1 MIKAIIID
9 DEKKARENLINYL
22 TKYCNDIMVIAEADG
37 VNSGL
42 TQITK
47 MNPDIIFL
55 DIRMQDGTGFD
66 LLDRINKID
75 FDVIFVTAFDQYA
88 IKAFKFSA
96 LDYILK
102 PIDPEELVKAV
113 GKFKKG
119 NDFSDIRSK
128 LNTLFEN
135 NRELKR
141 IALPTLDGYRFID
154 ISQITRI
161 ESDGSYSTV
170 YVVNSKKMLVT
181 KLLKD
186 FENMLVSHGFSRV
199 HKSHLINHNFIR
211 DYIKGEG
218 GTVIM
223 EDGTEIDV
231 ARRRKPS
238 LLSALLKWGQ

>member
-22 TKYCNDIMVIAEADG
+22 SKYCNDIMVISEADG

-47 MNPDIIFL
+47 MKPDIIFL

-66 LLDRINKID
+66 LLDRVNKID
-75 FDVIFVTAFDQYA
+75 FEVIFVTAFDQYA

-102 PIDPEELVKAV
+102 PIDPEELIKAV
-113 GKFKKG
+113 SKFKKE

-141 IALPTLDGYRFID
+141 IALPSLDGYKFID

-170 YVVNSKKMLVT
+170 YTANSNKMLVT

-199 HKSHLINHNFIR
+199 HKSHLINHNFIK

-218 GTVIM
+218 GTIIM

-238 LLSALLKWGQ
+238 LLSALLKWG